1 MLGFIGGTGPEGKG
15 LALRFAISGMEVFIG
30 SRQKQRGV
38 EAAEDLVS
46 KFDEIDSS
54 LIKGGTNESA
64 ASDCEIAVICTP
76 YAGHKNTL
84 EDLKQNL
91 LGKIVVDV
99 VAPLSFQKGSI
110 HAIDVEEGSA
120 AQEAQLI
127 LPESNVVGAFQNVS
141 AEDLLIPS
149 KQVNCDVIV
158 CSNNQSAKEQVM
170 LLGERIPGIRSVD
183 GGNLENAKYVEQLT
197 ALLININKIYK
208 SHSSVKIVG
217 I

>member
-15 LALRFAISGMEVFIG
+15 LALRFAISGLDVFIG
-30 SRQKQRGV
+30 SRQEQRGV
-38 EAAEDLVS
+38 EAAEDLIS
-46 KFDEIDSS
+46 KFEGIDSN
-54 LIKGGTNESA
+54 LVKGGTNGKA
-64 ASDCEIAVICTP
+64 ASDCEIAIICTP
-76 YAGHKNTL
+76 YAGHRETL

-91 LGKIVVDV
+91 IGKTVVDV

-110 HAIDVEEGSA
+110 SAIQVEEGSA
-120 AQEAQLI
+120 AQEAQLL

-149 KQVNCDVIV
+149 KQVTCDVIV
-158 CSNNQSAKEQVM
+158 CSNDQPAKEQVM

-183 GGNLENAKYVEQLT
+183 GGNLENSKYVEQLT

>member
-15 LALRFAISGMEVFIG
+15 LALRFAIGGIDVFIG
-30 SRQKQRGV
+30 SRHEQRGI
-38 EAAEDLVS
+38 EAAEDLIS
-46 KFDEIDSS
+46 KFDEVDGN
-54 LIKGGTNESA
+54 LVKGGTNKRA

-76 YAGHKNTL
+76 YAGHRETL
-84 EDLKQNL
+84 EDLKQKL
-91 LGKIVVDV
+91 IGKTVVDV

-110 HAIDVEEGSA
+110 SAIDVEEGSA

-141 AEDLLIPS
+141 AEDLLIPR
-149 KQVNCDVIV
+149 KQITCDVIV
-158 CSNNQSAKEQVM
+158 CSNDQSAKEQVM
-170 LLGERIPGIRSVD
+170 VLGERIPGIRSVD

>member
-30 SRQKQRGV
+30 SREKQRGI
-38 EAAEDLVS
+38 EAAENLVS
-46 KFDEIDSS
+46 KYSEIDST
-54 LIKGGTNESA
+54 LVKGGTNEKA

-76 YAGHKNTL
+76 YAGHKGTL
-84 EDLKQNL
+84 ENLKQNL
-91 LGKIVVDV
+91 AGKIVVDV

-110 HAIDVEEGSA
+110 SAIEVEDGSA
-120 AQEAQLI
+120 AEEAQLL
-127 LPESNVVGAFQNVS
+127 LPESNIVGAFQNVS

-149 KQVNCDVIV
+149 KQVTCDVIV
-158 CSNNQSAKEQVM
+158 CSNNQPAKEQVM
-170 LLGERIPGIRSVD
+170 LLGERIPGIRSLD
-183 GGNLENAKYVEQLT
+183 GGNLENSKYVEQLT

-208 SHSSVKIVG
+208 SHSSIKIVG

>member
-15 LALRFAISGMEVFIG
+15 LALRFAISCINVFIG
-30 SRQKQRGV
+30 SRQEQRGV
-38 EAAEDLVS
+38 EAAEDLIS
-46 KFDEIDSS
+46 KFDEIDDS
-54 LIKGGTNESA
+54 LVKGGTNVSA

-76 YAGHKNTL
+76 YAGHRETL
-84 EDLKQNL
+84 EDLKQKL
-91 LGKIVVDV
+91 IGKTVVDV

-110 HAIDVEEGSA
+110 TAIEVEEGSA
-120 AQEAQLI
+120 AQEAQLL

-141 AEDLLIPS
+141 AEALIMPS
-149 KQVNCDVIV
+149 KQVTCDVIV
-158 CSNNQSAKEQVM
+158 CSNDQSAKEQVM

>member
-30 SRQKQRGV
+30 SRENQRGV
-38 EAAEDLVS
+38 EAVEDLVS
-46 KFDEIDSS
+46 TFDEIDRN
-54 LIKGGTNESA
+54 LIKGGTNDRA

-76 YAGHKNTL
+76 YAGHKSTL

-91 LGKIVVDV
+91 IGKTVIDV

-110 HAIDVEEGSA
+110 SAIDVKEGSA

-127 LPESNVVGAFQNVS
+127 LPESTVVGAFQNVS

-149 KQVNCDVIV
+149 KQVTCDVIV
-158 CSNNQSAKEQVM
+158 CSNSQLAKEQVM

>member
-15 LALRFAISGMEVFIG
+15 LALRFAISGLDVFIG
-30 SRQKQRGV
+30 SRQEQRGIV
-38 EAAEDLVS
+38 AAEELIS
-46 KFDEIDSS
+46 RFDEISAERV
-54 LIKGGTNESA
+54 KGGTNEKA
-64 ASDCEIAVICTP
+64 ASDCEVAVICTP
-76 YAGHKNTL
+76 YSGHRETI
-84 EDLKQNL
+84 EALKQNL
-91 LGKIVVDV
+91 RGKTVVDV

-110 HAIDVEEGSA
+110 SAIEVKEGSA
-120 AQEAQLI
+120 AEEAQLI
-127 LPESNVVGAFQNVS
+127 LPDSNVVGAFQNVS

-149 KQVNCDVIV
+149 KLVTCDVIV
-158 CSNNQSAKEQVM
+158 CSDDQPAKEQVM

-183 GGNLENAKYVEQLT
+183 GGNLANSKYVEQLT

>member
-15 LALRFAISGMEVFIG
+15 LALRFAISGIDVFIG
-30 SRQKQRGV
+30 SRHEQRGI
-38 EAAEDLVS
+38 EAAEDLIS
-46 KFDEIDSS
+46 KFDGVDGT
-54 LIKGGTNESA
+54 LIKGGTNEKA
-64 ASDCEIAVICTP
+64 ASDCEMAVICTP
-76 YAGHKNTL
+76 YAGHRETL
-84 EDLKQNL
+84 ADLKQKL
-91 LGKIVVDV
+91 TGKTVVDV

-110 HAIDVEEGSA
+110 SAIDVEEGSA

-141 AEDLLIPS
+141 AEDLLIPG
-149 KQVNCDVIV
+149 KQITCDVIV
-158 CSNNQSAKEQVM
+158 CSNDQSAKEQVM

>member
-15 LALRFAISGMEVFIG
+15 LALRFAISGINVFIG
-30 SRQKQRGV
+30 SRQEQRGI
-38 EAAEDLVS
+38 EAAEDLIS
-46 KFDEIDSS
+46 KFDEVDGN
-54 LIKGGTNESA
+54 LVKGGTNKRA

-76 YAGHKNTL
+76 YAGHRETL
-84 EDLKQNL
+84 EDLKQKL
-91 LGKIVVDV
+91 IGKTVVDV
-99 VAPLSFQKGSI
+99 VAPLSFQKGSVS
-110 HAIDVEEGSA
+110 AIDVEEGSA

-141 AEDLLIPS
+141 AEDLLIPR
-149 KQVNCDVIV
+149 KQITCDVIV
-158 CSNNQSAKEQVM
+158 CSNDQSAKEQVM